1 MKIVKQELLK
11 HGILLIIISICC
23 TSHTY
28 SQSLL
33 NKTISLD
40 VNRQRMDNVLEII
53 SNKGNFYFSYN
64 SNIIKRDSLISF
76 SASNKSVKQILSQLF
91 PGNFDFIESGNYI
104 ILKRKPLTLTLV
116 ANQDATE
123 DKMYTIT
130 GQVLDEQSGAEVAN
144 ASVYEKQ
151 RLVSAL
157 TNNSGYFKLKLK
169 SRYSTANLTVSKAF
183 YKDTTV
189 TIQPKF
195 NQQLTITIVPIENEA
210 TIITVAPEDFN
221 LPDTILFE
229 VRKPSGTELYLYK
242 RSDSVTVEK
251 KGMGKFLLSAK
262 QKVQTINLK
271 NFFTTRPYQFSITPG
286 LSTHG
291 KLNSQVVSNISFNLL
306 GGYAGGV
313 NGVELGAVFNLD
325 KKDVQFVQVAGVF
338 NLVGGRMRGV
348 QLAGVSNTVLDSVTG
363 VQAAGV
369 ANTTGAKLNGAQ
381 LAGVYNHALDSV
393 KGVQASGVANFAN
406 KNVEGAQIAGVIN
419 VSRRTVAG
427 AQVAGVFNYAK
438 KLKGVQV
445 GLINVVDSS
454 EGVSIGLINIVLNGY
469 HKLAVSTNEVLN
481 LNLAMK
487 TGSNK
492 FYSMLLGGFYLS
504 NNEKVYSFGFGVGRE
519 NGLGKLVAI
528 NTELSAQHLY
538 LGTWDAVNI
547 LSRAQVN
554 LNLRLSK
561 FFSIYAGP
569 AYNIYY
575 SNQTAGVTGYKFDIP
590 GPVKTHSIGDKVT
603 GWIGWNAGIHLF

>member
-1 MKIVKQELLK
+1 MKIVKQAAVK
-11 HGILLIIISICC
+11 IGICIIIVFVSNN
-23 TSHTY
+23 TVQAQNLLSKTL
-28 SQSLL
+28 SLEV
-33 NKTISLD
+33 S
-40 VNRQRMDNVLEII
+40 RQRIDNVLEII

-64 SNIIKRDSLISF
+64 SSIIRRDSLVSF
-76 SASNKSVKQILSQLF
+76 SAVNKPVRQILDQLF
-91 PGNFDFIESGNYI
+91 PGSFDFIESGNYI
-104 ILKRKPLTLTLV
+104 ILKRKPLTVTLV
-116 ANQDATE
+116 TSLDATE
-123 DKMYTIT
+123 DKLYTIT
-130 GQVLDEQSGAEVAN
+130 GQVRDDETGAQVAK

-151 RLVSAL
+151 RLLSAL
-157 TNNSGYFKLKLK
+157 TDENGYFKLKLK
-169 SRYSTANLTVSKAF
+169 SRFSTANLTVSKAF

-189 TIQPKF
+189 TIRPKF
-195 NQQLTITIVPIENEA
+195 NQNLTITIVPIEHEA

-242 RSDSVTVEK
+242 RSDTKSVEK
-251 KGMGKFLLSAK
+251 KGMGKFLVSAK
-262 QKVQTINLK
+262 QKMQGLNLG

-291 KLNSQVVSNISFNLL
+291 KMNSQVVSNISFNLL

-313 NGVELGAVFNLD
+313 NGAELGGVFNLD
-325 KKDVQFVQVAGVF
+325 KKDVQYVQVAGVF
-338 NLVGGRMRGV
+338 NLVGGRVRGV
-348 QLAGVSNTVLDSVTG
+348 QLAGVSNTVLDSVRG

-369 ANTTGAKLNGAQ
+369 LNTANGKLNGAQ
-381 LAGVYNHALDSV
+381 LSGVYNHVLDSME
-393 KGVQASGVANFAN
+393 GVQASGVANFAN
-406 KNVEGAQIAGVIN
+406 KNVSGAQIAGVLN

-469 HKLAVSTNEVLN
+469 HKLAVGSNDVLN
-481 LNLAMK
+481 LTLAMK
-487 TGSNK
+487 TGSRK

-504 NNEKVYSFGFGVGRE
+504 TTGKVYSFGYGVGRE
-519 NGLGKLVAI
+519 NGLSKMFAI
-528 NTELSAQHLY
+528 NTEVSAQHLY

-547 LSRAQVN
+547 LSRAQIN

-569 AYNIYY
+569 AYNVYY
-575 SNQTAGVTGYKFDIP
+575 SDQTTAVTGYKFNIT
-590 GPVKTHSIGDKVT
+590 GSSKTNNLGNNTT